1 MSEPRTDT
9 ERRADTERRS
19 AATRGLDLL
28 ATPALV
34 AALIAEGRRA
44 LDAAASQTA
53 AIAAAVDAIVERI
66 ARGGTLHYVGAGTSG
81 RLGALDAAEW
91 MPTFGVA
98 PGTVRAH
105 VAGGPAALE
114 RAVEGAE
121 DDALAGERLARETFA
136 SGDAVIGISAS
147 GGAPFVLAALAT
159 ARELRALTI
168 ALVNSEASP
177 AAATAERAIV
187 LATGAEPIAG
197 STRMN
202 AATAQKLV
210 LNAISTATMVRLGR
224 VYDNLMVDL
233 VATNAKLRRRALGL
247 VTTLV
252 PADEGAAAA
261 LIEAA
266 HGSVKVAVVMGR
278 RGVGA
283 DEARAI
289 LARGGG
295 SLRAALEES

>member
-1 MSEPRTDT
+1 MSERRADA
-9 ERRADTERRS
+9 ERRADTERQS
-19 AATRGLDLL
+19 ATTRGLDQL

-34 AALIAEGRRA
+34 ESLVAEGRRA
-44 LDAAASQTA
+44 LDAVAAQTP
-53 AIAAAVDAIVERI
+53 AIADAVDAIVERI
-66 ARGGTLHYVGAGTSG
+66 GRGGTLHYVGAGTSG

-91 MPTFGVA
+91 LPTFGVA

-105 VAGGPAALE
+105 IAGGSAALE

-121 DDALAGERLARETFA
+121 DDALAGERLAREA
-136 SGDAVIGISAS
+136 VAPGDAVVGISAS
-147 GGAPFVLAALAT
+147 GGAPFVVAALTT
-159 ARELRALTI
+159 ARALGALTI
-168 ALVNSEASP
+168 ALVNSGASP
-177 AAATAERAIV
+177 AAAAAERAIV

-233 VATNAKLRRRALGL
+233 VATNDKLRRRALGL

-252 PADEGAAAA
+252 PADETAAAA
-261 LIEAA
+261 LLESA

-283 DEARAI
+283 NEARTI

>member
-1 MSEPRTDT
+1 VSERA
-9 ERRADTERRS
+9 ADTERRS
-19 AATRGLDLL
+19 ASTRGLDLL
-28 ATPALV
+28 ATPELV
-34 AALIAEGRRA
+34 AALIAEGQRA

-53 AIAAAVDAIVERI
+53 AIADAVDAIV
-66 ARGGTLHYVGAGTSG
+66 ARLELGGTLHYVGAGTSG

-91 MPTFGVA
+91 FPTFGVA

-105 VAGGPAALE
+105 IAGGAAALE

-121 DDALAGERLARETFA
+121 DDALAGERLAREAFA
-136 SGDAVIGISAS
+136 PGDAVVGISAS
-147 GGAPFVLAALAT
+147 GGAPFVVAALAT
-159 ARELRALTI
+159 ARALGALTI

-177 AAATAERAIV
+177 AAAMAERAIV

-224 VYDNLMVDL
+224 VYDNLMVDV
-233 VATNAKLRRRALGL
+233 VATNDKLRRRALGL

-252 PADEGAAAA
+252 PANDGVAVA
-261 LIEAA
+261 LLEAA
-266 HGSVKVAVVMGR
+266 GGSVKLAVVMGR

-283 DEARAI
+283 DEARVI

-295 SLRAALEES
+295 SLRAALEVP

>member
-1 MSEPRTDT
+1 MKLAET
-9 ERRADTERRS
+9 ERCS
-19 AATRGLDLL
+19 PATRGLDQL

-34 AALIAEGRRA
+34 EVLVAEGRRA
-44 LDAAASQTA
+44 LDAAAAQTT
-53 AIAAAVDAIVERI
+53 AIAAAVDAIVERME
-66 ARGGTLHYVGAGTSG
+66 RGGTLHYVGAGTSG

-91 MPTFGVA
+91 IPTFGVA

-105 VAGGPAALE
+105 IAGGAGALE

-121 DDALAGERLARETFA
+121 DDALAGERLTREA
-136 SGDAVIGISAS
+136 VEPGDAVVGISAS
-147 GGAPFVLAALAT
+147 GGAPFVVAALAT
-159 ARELRALTI
+159 ARALGALTI
-168 ALVNSEASP
+168 ALVNSNASP
-177 AAATAERAIV
+177 AAAAAERAIV

-252 PADEGAAAA
+252 PADEAAAGA
-261 LIEAA
+261 LLAA
-266 HGSVKVAVVMGR
+266 ARGSVKLAVVMGR

-289 LARGGG
+289 LARGRG
-295 SLRAALEES
+295 SLRAALEEP